1 MTSELIIDQSEK
13 LFIIEDEE
21 DTIQFK
27 IKNNPLN
34 DKASDT
40 TSSSRVKN
48 LMLVSQSNIKIRNI
62 SKEFISF
69 RVKTTKTINYIVKP
83 CYYVLSPN
91 EILNLKIYFYL
102 KIGENINSKGH
113 KFKFEGFTIPVEEK
127 NKEAKKLFNEYITK
141 GKKVKGT
148 VIKKYASFIEERNL
162 LNSEIEDDIYLN
174 NYDEDKKLDEF
185 EDLKIEYCKLK
196 GINENL
202 RMEYFNIKKMME
214 MELKE
219 KNKKCVRFMQFQ
231 YDVDVNNIEQP
242 LSKKI
247 FIISFIVSII
257 IGFFLI
263 K

>member
-1 MTSELIIDQSEK
+1 MTTELIMDQLEK

-27 IKNNPLN
+27 INNNPLN
-34 DKASDT
+34 DNTND
-40 TSSSRVKN
+40 TSSSRIKN

-62 SKEFISF
+62 SKEYISF
-69 RVKTTKTINYIVKP
+69 HVKTTKKINYIIKP
-83 CYYVLSPN
+83 SYYILSPN
-91 EILNLKIYFYL
+91 EILSLKIYFY
-102 KIGENINSKGH
+102 INTGENINAKGH
-113 KFKFEGFTIPVEEK
+113 KFKFEGFVIPEEEK
-127 NKEAKKLFNEYITK
+127 DKGAKKLFNEYITK
-141 GKKVKGT
+141 RKKVKGT
-148 VIKKYASFIEERNL
+148 VIKKCASFIEERNVV
-162 LNSEIEDDIYLN
+162 NPEVEDDINLKK
-174 NYDEDKKLDEF
+174 YDEDKKLDEF

-219 KNKKCVRFMQFQ
+219 KNNKCVRFMQFK
-231 YDVDVNNIEQP
+231 YDVDVNNIDQP

-247 FIISFIVSII
+247 IIICFIVSII
-257 IGFFLI
+257 LGFFLI